1 MKKIYVNDVKA
12 ASDYQSESIFMAT
25 LSHDNIAKLIASGI
39 GGSGSSIEYI
49 FIFSEFYE
57 EGDLNQFILNQ
68 INLNAYLPE
77 ETILDYLS
85 QVVSAL
91 KYMYDRNIAHR
102 DIKPQNIFLTG
113 GGKVLKLGDFGS
125 ATVNSSNQYRTLTGT
140 PLYLSPVLRTHLAEG
155 YSPGVKHNMFKSDIY
170 SLGLTFLYL
179 ASLVSVNDL
188 SSLAGL
194 QSRIST
200 RVNALPHQYE
210 NLKSIL
216 LQMLEVNEL
225 DRISLEDIQ
234 RKLQKTKVGALS
246 SANYSVSNPSLLVT
260 KLYGTCILCQNQ
272 EIEENLFVLNAGLLC
287 FKCFY
292 LRSKF
297 LKKLEM

>member
-1 MKKIYVNDVKA
+1 MEKISESDIRILEKIYIQPGSVEVCKVDHIRTGKILCMKKIYVNDVKA

-125 ATVNSSNQYRTLTGT
+125 ATVNSSNQYR
-140 PLYLSPVLRTHLAEG
+140 
-155 YSPGVKHNMFKSDIY
+155 
-170 SLGLTFLYL
+170 
-179 ASLVSVNDL
+179 
-188 SSLAGL
+188 
-194 QSRIST
+194 
-200 RVNALPHQYE
+200 
-210 NLKSIL
+210 
-216 LQMLEVNEL
+216 
-225 DRISLEDIQ
+225 
-234 RKLQKTKVGALS
+234 
-246 SANYSVSNPSLLVT
+246 
-260 KLYGTCILCQNQ
+260 C
-272 EIEENLFVLNAGLLC
+272 
-287 FKCFY
+287 
-292 LRSKF
+292 
-297 LKKLEM
+297 